1 MVYINSW
8 GMLQQIVI
16 YVLSFKYYMLKS
28 RGSLLVIIADII
40 LRDMCKSEDNFSIN
54 SDIFSSSQTVLG

>member
-28 RGSLLVIIADII
+28 RGSLLVIIADI
-40 LRDMCKSEDNFSIN
+40 MCKSEDIFSIN
-54 SDIFSSSQTVLG
+54 SDIFSSSQTVLW